1 MSRLRRRDLLA
12 ATLAGGLV
20 TGVALLAVL
29 AVQSRAAVQSGAAA
43 QSATPGAA
51 VTSPAVPTPAEP
63 LGGPQPIPV
72 KAAVRATS
80 IEIPAIG
87 VRSSLAPLRL
97 DVAGVLQPP
106 ANPAQAGWFSAGPVP
121 GDRGPAVIAGHLDST
136 TGPAVFV
143 RLGRLR
149 PGDVV
154 VVHRSDGTTVRFR
167 VQSAHRYAKA
177 AFPTAAVYGPTPTAT
192 LRLITC
198 GGAYD
203 HTHKRYPDDV
213 VVIAEVI

>member
-1 MSRLRRRDLLA
+1 MSRLRRRDWLA
-12 ATLAGGLV
+12 AAVSGGLV
-20 TGVALLAVL
+20 AAVAVL
-29 AVQSRAAVQSGAAA
+29 VVVAVQSGELAQGKVTSTDAVAPPVPAVAVAA
-43 QSATPGAA
+43 QETAVGGAQTIPAMAA
-51 VTSPAVPTPAEP
+51 VT
-63 LGGPQPIPV
+63 
-72 KAAVRATS
+72 ATS

-87 VRSSLAPLRL
+87 LRSSLARLRL
-97 DVAGVLQPP
+97 DAGGVLQPP

-121 GDRGPAVIAGHLDST
+121 GDRGPAVIAGHLDSR

-143 RLGRLR
+143 RLGQVKV
-149 PGDVV
+149 GDIVV
-154 VVHRSDGTTVRFR
+154 VRRSDGTSVRFR
-167 VQSAHRYAKA
+167 VQSTHRYAKA

-203 HTHKRYPDDV
+203 HTRKRYPDDV